1 MLNYNQV
8 TNSEINNNGV
18 SIKEIAPIMKL
29 NLRGKTREFFTNVGK
44 TLNMI
49 LPIEANTSSS
59 SDKLTAIWLS
69 PDEWMIV
76 SNETTSK
83 ETNTYEL
90 NDILFSNISK
100 TSLGAVTDVTD
111 QFVQLEIKGDKIYE
125 LFSSGC
131 PFNFNLFREKKGST
145 VQTLLNHIDV
155 IIHNKDKDFVNLFVR
170 RSFAKHLWEW
180 MEDSSSRLQRLIFT
194 PIIPRHFKFTLPNT

>member
-1 MLNYNQV
+1 MLNYN
-8 TNSEINNNGV
+8 SPINNHIEYNDISVKEV
-18 SIKEIAPIMKL
+18 SPIMKL
-29 NLRGKTREFFTNVGK
+29 NLRGKKREFFTTVGK
-44 TLNMI
+44 HFDMI
-49 LPIEANTSSS
+49 LPTEANTSSS
-59 SDKLTAIWLS
+59 SSKLTSIWLS

-83 ETNTYEL
+83 ETNTYQL
-90 NDILFSNISK
+90 NDVLFNNISK

-111 QFVQLEIKGDKIYE
+111 QFVQLEIKGEKIYE

-145 VQTLLNHIDV
+145 TQTLLNHIDV
-155 IIHNKDKDFVNLFVR
+155 IIHNKDENIVNLFVR

-180 MEDSSSRLQRLIFT
+180 MEDSSSRL
-194 PIIPRHFKFTLPNT
+194 

>member
-1 MLNYNQV
+1 MLSYNQEI
-8 TNSEINNNGV
+8 NSEINGNSV
-18 SIKEIAPIMKL
+18 SVKEVAPIMKL

-44 TLNMI
+44 SLNMI
-49 LPIEANTSSS
+49 LPTEANTSSS

-83 ETNTYEL
+83 ETNTYQL
-90 NDILFSNISK
+90 NDILFNNISK
-100 TSLGAVTDVTD
+100 KSLGAVTDVTD

-131 PFNFNLFREKKGST
+131 PFNFNEFKKKIGST
-145 VQTLLNHIDV
+145 TQTLLNNIDV
-155 IIHNKDKDFVNLFVR
+155 ILHNKDKNNVNLFVR
-170 RSFAKHLWEW
+170 RSFAEHLINWI
-180 MEDSSSRLQRLIFT
+180 EDFVSRI
-194 PIIPRHFKFTLPNT
+194 